1 MATYLI
7 YECRRKKT
15 LKILGI
21 ISQPCFSHSRNG
33 FLVNK
38 RTTFSMRTDKT
49 RRSRAPDPLDADK
62 RDGGK
67 LSRGRRRFGG
77 LAVPGDLCGSWRATT
92 GNVTQHH
99 GVGQRRALGRPFQ
112 AREEPGETERG
123 SKRPD
128 HVNPEEATE
137 LWAGG
142 DGDRVPGQHGGGGVC
157 FSLRRALRRR
167 RHLPSPSPG
176 VTALDAAGRPT
187 GGAEGQAGSV
197 RRGPG
202 RSPRGRRAGGEKPGD
217 LGLFLR
223 WNQTDTWTC

>member
-1 MATYLI
+1 M
-7 YECRRKKT
+7 
-15 LKILGI
+15 
-21 ISQPCFSHSRNG
+21 
-33 FLVNK
+33 
-38 RTTFSMRTDKT
+38 
-49 RRSRAPDPLDADK
+49 
-62 RDGGK
+62 
-67 LSRGRRRFGG
+67 
-77 LAVPGDLCGSWRATT
+77 PGDLFGSWA
-92 GNVTQHH
+92 
-99 GVGQRRALGRPFQ
+99 Q
-112 AREEPGETERG
+112 APPWASHDRERDTASWRGAEEGAGEAGPGEGGAGRNPAARG

>member
-77 LAVPGDLCGSWRATT
+77 LAVPGDLFGSWAS
-92 GNVTQHH
+92 HD
-99 GVGQRRALGRPFQ
+99 
-112 AREEPGETERG
+112 RERDTVSWRGAEEGAEEAGPGEGGARRNPAARG

-167 RHLPSPSPG
+167 QHLPSPSPRG
-176 VTALDAAGRPT
+176 DSSGRCRE
-187 GGAEGQAGSV
+187 ADRRS
-197 RRGPG
+197 RGPG
-202 RSPRGRRAGGEKPGD
+202 QEHPQGPGQEPAGPQS
-217 LGLFLR
+217 R
-223 WNQTDTWTC
+223 WRETR